1 MIDKHISHGRF
12 LRVGLYGAGNTFD
25 HAEPPVI
32 WRSSQFPVIVVGGE
46 DGPKKPTVSNGINFL
61 FWSNCSDYFRG
72 RAPFFGTNNL
82 SFAEYQGPK
91 VWRILFDQL
100 LGFVLFK
107 PSIFDL
113 RWHKVDCKHY
123 TIDIRFTQLIR
134 WAVRRFRGFLDLLLH
149 RRTTIC
155 TTFSKARTREKCW
168 QSSKSKNAP
177 ITMKGFPQL
186 VTTSLGPPYFSCF
199 FVFFFLWLF
208 SHIFINLV
216 SWICTWAYKKFLSV
230 KFFSHKTIVTPS
242 W

>member
-1 MIDKHISHGRF
+1 MARTIS
-12 LRVGLYGAGNTFD
+12 
-25 HAEPPVI
+25 
-32 WRSSQFPVIVVGGE
+32 SSPNIKDLHE
-46 DGPKKPTVSNGINFL
+46 
-61 FWSNCSDYFRG
+61 
-72 RAPFFGTNNL
+72 
-82 SFAEYQGPK
+82 

-149 RRTTIC
+149 RCT
-155 TTFSKARTREKCW
+155 TTFSIACTREKCW

-216 SWICTWAYKKFLSV
+216 SCIVRELTKSFSRLS
-230 KFFSHKTIVTPS
+230 FFPIKR
-242 W
+242 